1 MTDSPIS
8 SKIGHGLAKVLG
20 IDLTPAVLA
29 RNPPL
34 DIPGESASQ
43 GGSIRSTTSDV
54 YIEEEPTVIEWIG
67 EFKPTV
73 PGAAGYAMSLFPF
86 ISWIH
91 RYNFKWLYGDLVA
104 GITVGCVVIPQ
115 GSKYLPIY
123 LFSKNNPELVHIYE
137 KVY

>member
-1 MTDSPIS
+1 MS

-34 DIPGESASQ
+34 DIPKESTSE
-43 GGSIRSTTSDV
+43 GGSIRSTSSDA
-54 YIEEEPTVIEWIG
+54 YIEEEPTIVEWIG
-67 EFKPTV
+67 EFKPTA
-73 PGAAGYAMSLFPF
+73 PGAAEYVMSLFPF

-91 RYNFKWLYGDLVA
+91 RYNRKWLYGDLVA

-115 GSKYLPIY
+115 GSKYLPMC
-123 LFSKNNPELVHIYE
+123 LFSKNNPGLVHTYM
-137 KVY
+137 KKCTNQY